1 MISIMA
7 QTPTSAQEDRIAP
20 VARLQHSGAH
30 ASDERTLIRASSA
43 SQVAAASSA
52 GEVSAAG
59 AVRLGTEPGVPG
71 VTRIL
76 ISAADPLLAAFLE
89 KGCRRH
95 GFLTMV
101 TDDVRE
107 ALELAGLGE
116 CDLLIVDSR
125 LPDVDGVR
133 ALRELRD
140 GVSRLPIVI
149 LSGHGR
155 PAERLAVFGGSPS
168 DLLAKPFHFEEL
180 LWRIRAHLG
189 RPGIDAP
196 GALRI
201 GSAELDP
208 DARLLILGSETYAL
222 DADEVGL
229 ALIFFNHPG
238 ETVSPEQL
246 LADYAADLSD
256 SDFEALHARL
266 EGLNKKVGRE
276 LIRPI
281 TRVDF
286 RLDADGDEPP

>member
-1 MISIMA
+1 M
-7 QTPTSAQEDRIAP
+7 
-20 VARLQHSGAH
+20 
-30 ASDERTLIRASSA
+30 
-43 SQVAAASSA
+43 
-52 GEVSAAG
+52 AAG
-59 AVRLGTEPGVPG
+59 AVRLGTDPGVPG

-76 ISAADPLLAAFLE
+76 ISAADPLLVAFLE

-101 TDDVRE
+101 TDDARE
-107 ALELAGLGE
+107 ALELAGSGE
-116 CDLLIVDSR
+116 CELLIVDSR
-125 LPDVDGVR
+125 LPDGDGVR

-140 GVSRLPIVI
+140 GAAHLPIIV

-155 PAERLAVFGGSPS
+155 PAERLAVFGGSPA

-196 GALRI
+196 GTLTI
-201 GSAELDP
+201 GRATLDP
-208 DARLLILGSETYAL
+208 AARLLILGSETYAL

-229 ALIFFNHPG
+229 ALIFFNHPD

-246 LADYAADLSD
+246 LADDAADLSD
-256 SDFEALHARL
+256 SAMEALHSRL
-266 EGLNKKVGRE
+266 EALNRKVGRE

-286 RLDADGDEPP
+286 RLDADREEPP